1 ACCFNGEG
9 LRYQCSYCRS
19 DYKHEIDLHP
29 ECRFLKASIK
39 YKGHQHLLTFVE
51 NVSFKSECQVC
62 SCEIQGTVFAHCVE
76 CRLDFHFQCDGLL
89 HLPATIVHE
98 NGDGHDPLILNI
110 ETSSI
115 KDDTKLLL
123 HCDVCKKE
131 RDPVHPYYCCAESE
145 YHAHCLIKFEIHM
158 HDLAFFEKL
167 YDNPKCTASCNFT
180 SPDHA
185 AYFRCVRCNF
195 NVHVLCPQLSSK
207 TGDEGAPAGGEI
219 KVREIE
225 HCVLHQHPLT
235 LCEINGEGEL
245 FCPRCG
251 DPFLDQSYNCKRCQ
265 FCPQRCSVCMTTPS
279 GNCEACGLDILG
291 DFFARCV
298 KCDIN
303 YHIQCGDPVSLPPT
317 VVYEHHEHPLV
328 LTETLAEDDSTLF
341 YCYACVKERNPKH
354 SFYFCAKCEYS
365 THVHCVITKVQLV
378 ERKKLKHFS
387 HQHFLILQENGDVCY
402 SACEN
407 FIQGASYGCDPC
419 NYYLHQF
426 CAALPKTLLH
436 PYHQHHLPLQKPFVG
451 IYRQCSACHKH
462 GNGYMFSCVNCKF
475 NLDVDCI
482 SLQRPSMK
490 IESHE
495 HIVTIF
501 KKLHRSPKC
510 ICCNS
515 ASSNIIYL
523 CCMRC
528 NYIVHLWCA
537 PLPKIIKHE
546 SHHYP
551 LFITDYLFDKA
562 YDEEVCD
569 ICEETRDQ
577 EECVYYCADCDFVA
591 EFNCVLSKV
600 RGTKPCFITV

>member
-1 ACCFNGEG
+1 MTDN
-9 LRYQCSYCRS
+9 
-19 DYKHEIDLHP
+19 
-29 ECRFLKASIK
+29 

-145 YHAHCLIKFEIHM
+145 YHAHC
-158 HDLAFFEKL
+158 
-167 YDNPKCTASCNFT
+167 
-180 SPDHA
+180 
-185 AYFRCVRCNF
+185 
-195 NVHVLCPQLSSK
+195 
-207 TGDEGAPAGGEI
+207 
-219 KVREIE
+219 
-225 HCVLHQHPLT
+225 
-235 LCEINGEGEL
+235 
-245 FCPRCG
+245 
-251 DPFLDQSYNCKRCQ
+251 
-265 FCPQRCSVCMTTPS
+265 
-279 GNCEACGLDILG
+279 
-291 DFFARCV
+291 
-298 KCDIN
+298 DIN

-317 VVYEHHEHPLV
+317 IVYEHHEHPLV

-591 EFNCVLSKV
+591 EFNCVMACLKGERGPVSLRTIDREITDKV
-600 RGTKPCFITV
+600 IKKGSSLQDIYERN

>member
-1 ACCFNGEG
+1 
-9 LRYQCSYCRS
+9 
-19 DYKHEIDLHP
+19 
-29 ECRFLKASIK
+29 
-39 YKGHQHLLTFVE
+39 
-51 NVSFKSECQVC
+51 
-62 SCEIQGTVFAHCVE
+62 
-76 CRLDFHFQCDGLL
+76 
-89 HLPATIVHE
+89 
-98 NGDGHDPLILNI
+98 
-110 ETSSI
+110 
-115 KDDTKLLL
+115 
-123 HCDVCKKE
+123 
-131 RDPVHPYYCCAESE
+131 
-145 YHAHCLIKFEIHM
+145 M
-158 HDLAFFEKL
+158 
-167 YDNPKCTASCNFT
+167 
-180 SPDHA
+180 
-185 AYFRCVRCNF
+185 
-195 NVHVLCPQLSSK
+195 
-207 TGDEGAPAGGEI
+207 
-219 KVREIE
+219 
-225 HCVLHQHPLT
+225 
-235 LCEINGEGEL
+235 
-245 FCPRCG
+245 
-251 DPFLDQSYNCKRCQ
+251 
-265 FCPQRCSVCMTTPS
+265 
-279 GNCEACGLDILG
+279 
-291 DFFARCV
+291 
-298 KCDIN
+298 
-303 YHIQCGDPVSLPPT
+303 
-317 VVYEHHEHPLV
+317 
-328 LTETLAEDDSTLF
+328 
-341 YCYACVKERNPKH
+341 
-354 SFYFCAKCEYS
+354 
-365 THVHCVITKVQLV
+365 

>member
-1 ACCFNGEG
+1 MEN
-9 LRYQCSYCRS
+9 
-19 DYKHEIDLHP
+19 
-29 ECRFLKASIK
+29 ECNK
-39 YKGHQHLLTFVE
+39 
-51 NVSFKSECQVC
+51 
-62 SCEIQGTVFAHCVE
+62 
-76 CRLDFHFQCDGLL
+76 
-89 HLPATIVHE
+89 
-98 NGDGHDPLILNI
+98 
-110 ETSSI
+110 
-115 KDDTKLLL
+115 
-123 HCDVCKKE
+123 
-131 RDPVHPYYCCAESE
+131 
-145 YHAHCLIKFEIHM
+145 
-158 HDLAFFEKL
+158 
-167 YDNPKCTASCNFT
+167 
-180 SPDHA
+180 
-185 AYFRCVRCNF
+185 
-195 NVHVLCPQLSSK
+195 
-207 TGDEGAPAGGEI
+207 
-219 KVREIE
+219 
-225 HCVLHQHPLT
+225 
-235 LCEINGEGEL
+235 
-245 FCPRCG
+245 
-251 DPFLDQSYNCKRCQ
+251 
-265 FCPQRCSVCMTTPS
+265 

-600 RGTKPCFITV
+600 MACLKGERGPVSLRTIDREITDKVIKKGSSLQDIHERN